1 MSENLSADEREEIVN
16 GLSRSQRLLLKRA
29 FAKTRNKPLRMQG
42 PNMQVV
48 AAGMAELGYAEW
60 VSVSPPELV
69 LTKKGFQLANYLSVK
84 GWPNCERKR

>member
-1 MSENLSADEREEIVN
+1 
-16 GLSRSQRLLLKRA
+16 
-29 FAKTRNKPLRMQG
+29 
-42 PNMQVV
+42 MQVV
-48 AAGMAELGYAEW
+48 AASMAELGYAEW